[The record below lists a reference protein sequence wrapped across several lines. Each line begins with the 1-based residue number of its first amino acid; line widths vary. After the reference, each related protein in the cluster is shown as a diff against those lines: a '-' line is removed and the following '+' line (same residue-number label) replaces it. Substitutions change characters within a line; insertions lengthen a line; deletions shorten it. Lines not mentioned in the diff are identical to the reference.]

1 MYWGSFTVKFLSM
14 LYDFLKLL
22 HSTDNEDVLA
32 GINQATYSENF
43 ENNSELIHTGFIYKI
58 FSGKSVSGFTEMCIF
73 YDFVNQQLLSKKMYP
88 KNFDKLLKIQN
99 LLGVEYFM
107 TDESSYPIMQE
118 NSTLLVQINEIN
130 VKYFKA
136 IVTGRK

>member
-1 MYWGSFTVKFLSM
+1 
-14 LYDFLKLL
+14 
-22 HSTDNEDVLA
+22 
-32 GINQATYSENF
+32 
-43 ENNSELIHTGFIYKI
+43 
-58 FSGKSVSGFTEMCIF
+58 MCIF

>member
-73 YDFVNQQLLSKKMYP
+73 YDFVNQQLFRIY
-88 KNFDKLLKIQN
+88 
-99 LLGVEYFM
+99 
-107 TDESSYPIMQE
+107 
-118 NSTLLVQINEIN
+118 
-130 VKYFKA
+130 
-136 IVTGRK
+136 